1 MAIAEASVLTK
12 QTELVEREIEGE
24 VLIIPIM
31 AGVGDADANLY
42 SFNDQGADIWKLI
55 DGTRSVGE
63 IADALCAEYEVARE
77 LALAETIT
85 FMESLLEKNLIL

>member
-1 MAIAEASVLTK
+1 MAIAENVVFTK

-24 VLIIPIM
+24 LLLIPIM

-55 DGTRSVGE
+55 DGTRTLGE
-63 IADALCAEYEVARE
+63 IADGLCTMYEVTRE
-77 LALAETIT
+77 QALAETAV
-85 FMESLLEKNLIL
+85 FLESLLAKKLIQ